1 MLQNRVFFCFGA
13 FWLAPRS
20 GFGAAISDAVARSS
34 TVFCNS
40 ISGDSIVMAGS
51 KLFDSAAA
59 CLILLSL
66 AARSRFTIYHKL
78 HLT

>member
-1 MLQNRVFFCFGA
+1 MQNLFLA
-13 FWLAPRS
+13 LAPRS
-20 GFGAAISDAVARSS
+20 GFGAAISHAVACSS

-59 CLILLSL
+59 C
-66 AARSRFTIYHKL
+66 FNTIVSCS
-78 HLT
+78 